1 MDFSVLSQ
9 RTVRASPIRS
19 ASVNLAPA
27 VPYHTPIRVR
37 LSTPIVALKKR
48 TRIHYQTDEI
58 LYIART
64 VLFNKTNQLIREII
78 ILFEVYPQLFHKEVL
93 AKPPEWEGQRPRC
106 PRFATVGATR
116 TLPLPGFAS
125 AFVILGNITC
135 TSQAPLSHIRNR
147 QSGQSYLHPTLFG
160 MLLEKNYRFFPQS
173 RLVITFT

>member
-58 LYIART
+58 LYITKTTLVYRIAPFAIEIAN
-64 VLFNKTNQLIREII
+64 LFR
-78 ILFEVYPQLFHKEVL
+78 VSPQLFHSQSKL
-93 AKPPEWEGQRPRC
+93 QIFSGSHPIIPTCDAIHS
-106 PRFATVGATR
+106 R
-116 TLPLPGFAS
+116 TMG
-125 AFVILGNITC
+125 IRQGITC
-135 TSQAPLSHIRNR
+135 QERHPNSRQRHLDCRNGTRNR
-147 QSGQSYLHPTLFG
+147 REAHFLRQTFRLCRRAYPPIAVRSLRRRTCFGHP
-160 MLLEKNYRFFPQS
+160 R
-173 RLVITFT
+173 